1 MDQEKY
7 IDRLDPTTD
16 DPADLFEHFNRQSTA
31 GRTYYV
37 LPDARHGVEHGTVIV
52 TDCSAVIRGYP
63 SIPRV
68 LVLETGIPAFFDD
81 EATVL
86 VEEKLNGSNVRIV
99 QLDEPVAFTRSGF
112 ICPYTTARARE
123 RLPLSTYFAD
133 YPDTVLC
140 AELIG
145 PESPYTTCDYE
156 AIETNAFRVFDIR
169 NRESGDPLPVTQ
181 RRDRCEEYGFP
192 QPRSFGH
199 YEPTAAAGGVRDAIA
214 TLDTAGREGVV
225 IKSTDGE
232 RMIKYTTESQHHT
245 ELAYAFSLP
254 FDHGQD
260 FFFSRVL
267 RDAFQAA
274 EFDEDR
280 DQLRERA
287 HDLGESILLP
297 MVETIQDVHHG
308 KTVGER
314 HVIRGEPE
322 SIDALLEH
330 LRIQSLTLEIE
341 ADYYEDGEHVVE
353 FVKVTD
359 STQDRIRQYLDGKKS
374 E

>member
-1 MDQEKY
+1 MDGQKF
-7 IDRLDPTTD
+7 IDQLDPTID
-16 DPADLFEHFNRQSTA
+16 DPADLFEHFNQQSFG

-37 LPDARHGVEHGTVIV
+37 LPDTRHGVERGTVII
-52 TDCSAVIRGYP
+52 TDCNAVIRGYP

-68 LVLETGIPAFFDD
+68 FVLEPGISAFFND
-81 EATVL
+81 ETTVL
-86 VEEKLNGSNVRIV
+86 VEEKLNGFNVRIAHV
-99 QLDEPVAFTRSGF
+99 DEPLAFTRSGF

-123 RLPLSTYFAD
+123 QLPLATYFED

-156 AIETNAFRVFDIR
+156 DIETNAFRVFDIR
-169 NRESGDPLPVTQ
+169 DRESGEPLPVTQ

-192 QPRSFGH
+192 LPRSFGH
-199 YEPTAAAGGVRDAIA
+199 YELKAAVDRVRDAIA
-214 TLDTAGREGVV
+214 ALDAAGREGVV
-225 IKSTDGE
+225 IKSADGE
-232 RMIKYTTESQHHT
+232 KMIKYTTESQHHS

-260 FFFSRVL
+260 FFFSRVI
-267 RDAFQAA
+267 RDAFQAV
-274 EFDEDR
+274 EFDEDSDR
-280 DQLRERA
+280 LRERA

-297 MVETIQDVHHG
+297 MVETIQAVHSN

-330 LRIQSLTLEIE
+330 LREQSLTLEIE
-341 ADYYEDGEHVVE
+341 ADYYEDGEYVVE
-353 FVKVTD
+353 FVKVAN
-359 STQDRIRQYLDGKKS
+359 STQDRIRHYLDGENS